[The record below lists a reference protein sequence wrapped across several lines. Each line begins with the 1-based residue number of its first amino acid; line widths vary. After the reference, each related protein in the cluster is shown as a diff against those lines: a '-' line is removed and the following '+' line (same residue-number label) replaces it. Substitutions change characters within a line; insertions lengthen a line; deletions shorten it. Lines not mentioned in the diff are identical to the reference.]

1 MQFSKSLFQLPIVS
15 CSKKGNQTV
24 LHIESSACSHV
35 KTAIEFYRV
44 LSGKKLKCY
53 RS

>member
-1 MQFSKSLFQLPIVS
+1 MQFSKSHFQLPIDS
-15 CSKKGNQTV
+15 CSEKRNQTG

-35 KTAIEFYRV
+35 KTAIECWGV